1 MNYKLFLPACTLF
14 LLVACVSDPEDK
26 DMTMP
31 FIEESEESYPQQC
44 EVYQPGGFIPLRCT
58 FSDDLEL
65 GNFNVEIHNNF
76 DHHSHSTSSVECDYD
91 EHDDHD
97 DHDDDLDHE
106 TDHDEAT
113 THDHEADHDEESDHD
128 HDHDHNHDSYPGA
141 WVFNQDYTIPAGQ
154 TLYKASIDIPI
165 PEDIAEGAYHFMIR
179 LTDRAGWQQL
189 KSVSIKI
196 GE

>member
-1 MNYKLFLPACTLF
+1 MNRNLTIIIVVACTLF
-14 LLVACVSDPEDK
+14 LLGACVSDPDDK

-58 FSDDLEL
+58 FSDDMEL

-76 DHHSHSTSSVECDYD
+76 DHHSHSTSSVECDFD

-97 DHDDDLDHE
+97 GHDDHDD
-106 TDHDEAT
+106 EAT
-113 THDHEADHDEESDHD
+113 HDEETDHD
-128 HDHDHNHDSYPGA
+128 HDHDHDSYPGA

>member
-1 MNYKLFLPACTLF
+1 MKYIKLTVILAYACIS
-14 LLVACVSDPEDK
+14 LLVGACISAPDDK

-44 EVYQPGGFIPLRCT
+44 EVYPRGGFIPLRCT
-58 FSDDLEL
+58 FSDDMEL

-97 DHDDDLDHE
+97 DHDDD
-106 TDHDEAT
+106 
-113 THDHEADHDEESDHD
+113 HDHEAAHDEETDHD
-128 HDHDHNHDSYPGA
+128 HDHDHDLYPNA
-141 WVFNQDYTIPAGQ
+141 WVFNQDYSIPAGQ

-165 PEDIAEGAYHFMIR
+165 PEDISEGDYHFMIR